1 MKPLFHS
8 IIFFIFFSGI
18 ALADMRSSHNMKVQN
33 DNIKNFSDQLSAL
46 KNEQSYDLDFEI
58 KRTIFL
64 SQART
69 FEVEPKYSSRI
80 ASSFDTH
87 AQHYRR
93 SLR

>member
-18 ALADMRSSHNMKVQN
+18 ALADMKNSHNMKLQN
-33 DNIKNFSDQLSAL
+33 DNNKNFSDELSAL
-46 KNEQSYDLDFEI
+46 KNKQPYDLDFEI

-80 ASSFDTH
+80 ASSFDMH
-87 AQHYRR
+87 SQNYRR